1 MRLNEVAFFKAL
13 IPHLNEECI
22 SALNLY
28 YLDERAK
35 RSWIE
40 EAQSKLDNGQFELE
54 VLGRFSKS
62 KNPIIINI
70 PYFQDRD

>member
-1 MRLNEVAFFKAL
+1 MKLNEVAFFKAL
-13 IPHLNEECI
+13 IPNLNEECI

-28 YLDERAK
+28 LDERAR

-40 EAQSKLDNGQFELE
+40 EAQAKLDNGQFELE

-70 PYFQDRD
+70 PYFPDRD